1 MNLLEGPSQTW
12 PLWSTSAYL
21 SLHGASP
28 EQMTQARGVV
38 DALLVEVE
46 MSASRFRADSDVS
59 RLASANTEPVL
70 VSPMTIDLVTVALR
84 ACAQTDGLID
94 PTLAHTL
101 ADLGY
106 DRTISQVQAGQA
118 HVAVKVRPVTG
129 SWRDVEVDS
138 EALTVR
144 LPAGVALD
152 LGATAK
158 ARAADLAADLV
169 FAATGCPV
177 IVGLGGDLSVVGT
190 PAGSD
195 GWQVRI
201 GETPA
206 ELDEPDRVL
215 PRVSIESGGL
225 ATSTTRARRWMA
237 GNRVLHH
244 LIDPRTQQPAREVW
258 RTATVAAAS
267 CVDANT
273 ASAAAIIL
281 GDGATEWLAERQLPA
296 RLVSAAG
303 EAIAVADWPRES
315 L

>member
-1 MNLLEGPSQTW
+1 MGLLEGPSQSW

-21 SLHGASP
+21 SLHGASAG
-28 EQMTQARGVV
+28 QMTQARHIV
-38 DALLVEVE
+38 DALLLEVE
-46 MSASRFRADSDVS
+46 MAASRFRPDSDVS
-59 RLASANTEPVL
+59 RLAAANAEPVQ
-70 VSPMTIDLVTVALR
+70 VSPMTIDLVSVALR

-94 PTLAHTL
+94 PTLGYTL

-106 DRTISQVQAGQA
+106 DRTISQVQAGQGQI
-118 HVAVKVRPVTG
+118 AVKVRPVTG
-129 SWRDVEVDS
+129 TWRDVEIDAQ
-138 EALTVR
+138 ALTVR

-158 ARAADLAADLV
+158 ARAADLAAHQV

-177 IVGLGGDLSVVGT
+177 VVGLGGDLSVVGT
-190 PAGSD
+190 PEGSD

-206 ELDEPDRVL
+206 ELDDAARVL

-225 ATSTTRARRWMA
+225 ATSTTQARRWNA
-237 GNRVLHH
+237 GDRVLHH

-281 GDGATEWLAERQLPA
+281 GDGATEWLTERQLPA

>member
-1 MNLLEGPSQTW
+1 M
-12 PLWSTSAYL
+12 A
-21 SLHGASP
+21 
-28 EQMTQARGVV
+28 QARQIV
-38 DALLVEVE
+38 DALLTDVE
-46 MSASRFRADSDVS
+46 MSASRFRPDSDVS
-59 RLASANTEPVL
+59 RIAGAHSEPVS
-70 VSPMTIDLVTVALR
+70 VSPMTIDLVTVAIR

-101 ADLGY
+101 SDLGY
-106 DRTISQVQAGQA
+106 DRTISQVQAGRGR
-118 HVAVKVRPVTG
+118 VAVKVRPVTG
-129 SWRDVEVDS
+129 TWRQIEVDS

-144 LPAGVALD
+144 IPEGVALD

-158 ARAADLAADLV
+158 ARAADLAAEYV

-177 IVGLGGDLSVVGT
+177 IVGLGGDLSAVGT
-190 PAGSD
+190 PDGSD

-206 ELDEPDRVL
+206 DLADADRSL
-215 PRVSIESGGL
+215 PSVSIESGGL
-225 ATSTTRARRWMA
+225 ATSTTQARRWMA
-237 GNRVLHH
+237 GDRVVHH
-244 LIDPRTQQPAREVW
+244 LIDPRTRQPAREVW

-281 GDGATEWLAERQLPA
+281 GDSATEWLSERQLPA